1 MSEKDAQIKQAQ
13 VEAQLRDLESIS
25 RIVGNTLNL
34 IADMDIKGSHVEP
47 VLEIVN
53 YNRGFKKQIDAQIDT
68 LKSTLPTK
76 TGLDVPENSPLAE
89 SAPNVA
95 AGAK

>member
-1 MSEKDAQIKQAQ
+1 MSEKDTQIKTAQ
-13 VEAQLRDLESIS
+13 VEAQIRDLESIS

-53 YNRGFKKQIDAQIDT
+53 YNRGFKKQIDSQIDT
-68 LKSTLPTK
+68 LKSTLPK
-76 TGLDVPENSPLAE
+76 AEVPAIPAISPLAE
-89 SAPNVA
+89 V
-95 AGAK
+95 K

>member
-13 VEAQLRDLESIS
+13 AEAQLRDLESIS
-25 RIVGNTLNL
+25 RIVANTLNL

-68 LKSTLPTK
+68 LRSTLPAK
-76 TGLDVPENSPLAE
+76 GLDVPANSPLAE
-89 SAPNVA
+89 V
-95 AGAK
+95 K

>member
-1 MSEKDAQIKQAQ
+1 MSEKDTQIKTAQ
-13 VEAQLRDLESIS
+13 VEAQIRDLESIS

-53 YNRGFKKQIDAQIDT
+53 YNRGFKKQIDSQIDT
-68 LKSTLPTK
+68 LKSTLPK
-76 TGLDVPENSPLAE
+76 PEAPIIPAISPLAE
-89 SAPNVA
+89 V
-95 AGAK
+95 K